1 MTLTLMISTDPKAWT
16 RLVFSSCV
24 EGGNWMHRRYICF
37 LMWIP
42 LVKMEI
48 HFQCRRDRN
57 RSPPALSWELKQALY
72 IRGSCR
78 RDIEN
83 AKSEVWINKLYWNSE
98 TLPFKTLNRRAYRT
112 SLYTAVKRLWKIIKY
127 ALLCWINEYS
137 THNCDQHSMSSYLV
151 YTVLVTYITYT
162 SSPLIVLLLS
172 ITNKILTGCD
182 TWTKWCFRGS
192 V

>member
-1 MTLTLMISTDPKAWT
+1 MYCTSAIQSKHHRDWMTLTLMISTDPKAWT

-98 TLPFKTLNRRAYRT
+98 TLPFKTLNRVRWIQGMIRKSWLAYSTSHPAYRGHT
-112 SLYTAVKRLWKIIKY
+112 EPAFTQLWRDCGK
-127 ALLCWINEYS
+127 S
-137 THNCDQHSMSSYLV
+137 
-151 YTVLVTYITYT
+151 
-162 SSPLIVLLLS
+162 
-172 ITNKILTGCD
+172 
-182 TWTKWCFRGS
+182 
-192 V
+192 